1 MTIMLTH
8 LTFFTFLTN
17 FLSFDIPIPNYFT
30 LLTHFFLLSQLN
42 NSYDYCL
49 LKIYIDV
56 PPKTWKINYIC
67 CVKEKRNILRV
78 NI

>member
-17 FLSFDIPIPNYFT
+17 FLTFLFLTNFFT

-49 LKIYIDV
+49 LKI
-56 PPKTWKINYIC
+56 
-67 CVKEKRNILRV
+67 
-78 NI
+78 